1 MPITLGEFDV
11 DFPIA
16 VPDEFLVDEGVDLS
30 KVGHCN
36 YQVGLAG
43 FRIVPLYMEMY
54 STIYGVRRDPAR
66 YLDVVRELEE
76 GLQNFLDNLPDE
88 LRIEKRGTGEQL
100 FALYTQAFSL
110 EFTLC
115 LRHPS
120 VCMTDDA
127 KFCAENTRICEETAR
142 KLLKVVEA
150 LLKVKCLD
158 TTWYQLSVYVAAI
171 FSMLV
176 AHWERRFD
184 ISAPEIATL
193 REEMGSWLEVI
204 REIGRLLGTGNG
216 ITGEV
221 NNIILRTI
229 TWIENDMGRNSGVEQ
244 PLIKQ
249 QQSESPFPPSFSP
262 KPGQANNATGEVSAN
277 PTAEQRA
284 TGTSNGNG
292 YYDAAVGDAA
302 APYPPS
308 LTYDA
313 QTASGSGGTQA
324 ANGVG
329 GAAAYNAT
337 SAGAAAAA
345 AAAAAA
351 YMYGAGGSVSVPS
364 AVGVE
369 GVSAAANPLIA
380 FASQATQHVA
390 GQGMGDEWRPQMAAA
405 TTPVSGGSLIAGNNT
420 WHDWTAAIADSQDRY
435 SASALLTL
443 GAGLD
448 PSGPRDM
455 SGGGGGGAQ
464 APGAMDQSAMV
475 VVPSSHSQQWPL
487 LLFHDGTGGS
497 VGGP

>member
-1 MPITLGEFDV
+1 MTRIYDDSSFKASVPELVIVHMVFATIYFQYGIRNREDPERHVQLNDLSNKHYHWCLSKFFDLSISQSVTAVQALAMITSHTRNFPKPGCSCAIAHIAFKKAIDLNLHRAVKIPGGGTNLANEIRKRVWWSTLGVIVTLNGRLGRPMPITLGEFDV

-204 REIGRLLGTGNG
+204 REIGRLLGMSGHIVFAGPELTHGRHWQWDNG
-216 ITGEV
+216 RG
-221 NNIILRTI
+221 
-229 TWIENDMGRNSGVEQ
+229 
-244 PLIKQ
+244 Q
-249 QQSESPFPPSFSP
+249 Q
-262 KPGQANNATGEVSAN
+262 
-277 PTAEQRA
+277 
-284 TGTSNGNG
+284 
-292 YYDAAVGDAA
+292 Y
-302 APYPPS
+302 YPPHHH
-308 LTYDA
+308 L
-313 QTASGSGGTQA
+313 
-324 ANGVG
+324 
-329 GAAAYNAT
+329 
-337 SAGAAAAA
+337 
-345 AAAAAA
+345 
-351 YMYGAGGSVSVPS
+351 
-364 AVGVE
+364 
-369 GVSAAANPLIA
+369 
-380 FASQATQHVA
+380 
-390 GQGMGDEWRPQMAAA
+390 
-405 TTPVSGGSLIAGNNT
+405 
-420 WHDWTAAIADSQDRY
+420 DRERH
-435 SASALLTL
+435 
-443 GAGLD
+443 
-448 PSGPRDM
+448 GPKFRC
-455 SGGGGGGAQ
+455 
-464 APGAMDQSAMV
+464 
-475 VVPSSHSQQWPL
+475 
-487 LLFHDGTGGS
+487 
-497 VGGP
+497 